1 MGGKNEHTTFATRL
15 GGIAAAVGSAVGFGN
30 IWRFP
35 YITGRDGGAAFLLI
49 YIVAVLLL
57 GIPMMIAE
65 FSIGRSAHRNVVDAY
80 RKAAP
85 GTKWHW
91 VGGLGLLVAVLI
103 LGFYTVLSGWTLR
116 YTFVALTGDL
126 HGGEFRGFVSDT
138 YQPLFWTLLAIFINA
153 AILLGGVQ
161 KGIERASNIMMPLL
175 ALLLLVLV
183 ANSATL
189 DGFGEGVAFLFV
201 PKWEDVTVQTFLDAI
216 GQAFFSLSVAMG
228 ILVAYGSYLGDNT
241 KIGKTAVSVAALDTL
256 VAILAGVVIFPAC
269 FTYQQEA
276 GQGPGLMFETL
287 PTVFE
292 QMPGGWPLGAI
303 FFLLITLAGL
313 TSCMSIFEV
322 PISYLQEEW
331 HISRRRAVL
340 VSSIYALAVGIC
352 CSLAMGAWSDFKL
365 LLPTGHGWESYNL
378 FDFLDNLTSRYMMPV
393 CAILTSILVGWYLK
407 KDFMH
412 DAITN
417 WRTDSGWYLRPLL
430 ILLRFVAPAL
440 ILIIFV
446 ANLL

>member
-103 LGFYTVLSGWTLR
+103 LGFYTV
-116 YTFVALTGDL
+116 
-126 HGGEFRGFVSDT
+126 
-138 YQPLFWTLLAIFINA
+138 LAIFINA

>member
-1 MGGKNEHTTFATRL
+1 MSERATFATRL

-65 FSIGRSAHRNVVDAY
+65 FSIGRSAHRNVVGAY
-80 RKAAP
+80 RMAAP
-85 GTKWHW
+85 GTQWHW
-91 VGGLGLLVAVLI
+91 VGMLGLLVAVLI

-116 YTFVALTGDL
+116 YTFVAISGNL
-126 HGGEFRGFVSDT
+126 HADEFMGFVSDT

-153 AILLGGVQ
+153 TILFGGVQ
-161 KGIERASNIMMPLL
+161 KGIERASNIMMPVL
-175 ALLLLVLV
+175 AILLLVLV
-183 ANSATL
+183 GNSFFQE
-189 DGFGEGVAFLFV
+189 GFAEGVSFLFV

-241 KIGKTAVSVAALDTL
+241 KIGKTAISVAVLDTL
-256 VAILAGVVIFPAC
+256 VALLAGVVIFPAC
-269 FTYQQEA
+269 FTYHQEA

-331 HISRRRAVL
+331 HMSRRRATV
-340 VSSIYALAVGIC
+340 VSCFYALAVGIC
-352 CSLAMGAWSDFKL
+352 CSLAMGVWSDFKL
-365 LLPTGHGWESYNL
+365 SLPTAHGWEGYNL
-378 FDFLDNLTSRYMMPV
+378 FDFLDNLTSRYMMPI
-393 CAILTSILVGWYLK
+393 CAILTSIMVGWYLK

-417 WRTDSGWYLRPLL
+417 WKTDSGWYLRPLL

-440 ILIIFV
+440 ILVIFV

>member
-1 MGGKNEHTTFATRL
+1 MGGKNE
-15 GGIAAAVGSAVGFGN
+15 
-30 IWRFP
+30 
-35 YITGRDGGAAFLLI
+35 ITGRDGGAAFLLI
-49 YIVAVLLL
+49 YVLAVLLL

-116 YTFVALTGDL
+116 YTFVSLTGDL
-126 HGGEFRGFVSDT
+126 HGGEFLGFVSDT

-153 AILLGGVQ
+153 SILLGGVQ

-241 KIGKTAVSVAALDTL
+241 KIGKTANANGLKTEEYGITVLDKSPYSAKQVATFRYNQKGVEKLAELLGVS
-256 VAILAGVVIFPAC
+256 
-269 FTYQQEA
+269 
-276 GQGPGLMFETL
+276 
-287 PTVFE
+287 
-292 QMPGGWPLGAI
+292 
-303 FFLLITLAGL
+303 
-313 TSCMSIFEV
+313 
-322 PISYLQEEW
+322 
-331 HISRRRAVL
+331 
-340 VSSIYALAVGIC
+340 
-352 CSLAMGAWSDFKL
+352 
-365 LLPTGHGWESYNL
+365 
-378 FDFLDNLTSRYMMPV
+378 FDIKS
-393 CAILTSILVGWYLK
+393 A
-407 KDFMH
+407 
-412 DAITN
+412 
-417 WRTDSGWYLRPLL
+417 
-430 ILLRFVAPAL
+430 
-440 ILIIFV
+440 
-446 ANLL
+446 